1 MLTQSQAK
9 ALVQRG
15 IERGWIRLP
24 SAPKRNA
31 VEDEYRRRIRLC
43 MARLRAEQKSED
55 TSRFPP
61 RVRKKRCRKS
71 NVSPT

>member
-9 ALVQRG
+9 ELVQRG
-15 IERGWIRLP
+15 IERGWIRPPAP
-24 SAPKRNA
+24 SKRDA

-43 MARLRAEQKSED
+43 MARLRAEQKGED

-61 RVRKKRCRKS
+61 RVRKIQCR
-71 NVSPT
+71 NVFT